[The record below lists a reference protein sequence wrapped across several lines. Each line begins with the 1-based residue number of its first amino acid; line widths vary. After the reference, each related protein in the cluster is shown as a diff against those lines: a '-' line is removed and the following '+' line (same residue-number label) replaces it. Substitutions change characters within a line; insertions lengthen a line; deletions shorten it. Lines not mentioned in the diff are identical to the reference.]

1 MRPSIYF
8 TLIFLFSGAAF
19 SQTPK
24 VSNGTIEHHQNFPS
38 KFVPARSV
46 DIWLPDGY
54 DQNKKY
60 PVLYMHD
67 GMALFDSTIMWNK
80 QSWHVDQVL
89 TKLAAEKK
97 IRECIVVGIWNGD
110 ARRHAEYFPQKPFES
125 LPANQQ
131 DSLYKL
137 ADHKLLVEKI
147 QSDNYLKFLVYEL
160 KPYVDTHFSTLT
172 NRQNTFIAGSSMG
185 GLISLYAICEYPK
198 VFGGAACMSTHW
210 VGTFSTENNPIP
222 AAFMAYLKNNIPSSK
237 THKIYFDYG
246 SKTLDSLYQPYQQQV
261 DTIMKAKGYS
271 AKNWM
276 TRQFIGADHS
286 EKSWNKRL
294 DIPIV
299 FLLGKK
305 D

>member
-1 MRPSIYF
+1 MRTPIYF
-8 TLIFLFSGAAF
+8 TLVFLFSGAAF
-19 SQTPK
+19 SQSPK
-24 VSNGTIEHHQNFPS
+24 VSSGTIQHHQNFPS
-38 KFVPARSV
+38 KFVPARNV

-89 TKLAAEKK
+89 AKLAAGKK

-110 ARRHAEYFPQKPFES
+110 TRRHAEYFPQKPFES
-125 LPANQQ
+125 LSANQQ
-131 DSLYKL
+131 DSLYKI
-137 ADHKLLVEKI
+137 ADHKLFVEKI

-160 KPYVDTHFSTLT
+160 KPYIDSHFSTFT
-172 NRQNTFIAGSSMG
+172 NRENTFIAGSSMG
-185 GLISLYAICEYPK
+185 GLISLYAICKYPK

-210 VGTFSTENNPIP
+210 LGTFSTENNPIP
-222 AAFMAYLKNNIPSSK
+222 AAFMAYLKNNLPSPK

-246 SKTLDSLYQPYQQQV
+246 SKTLDSLYKPYQQQV
-261 DTIMKAKGYS
+261 DSIMKAKGYTP
-271 AKNWM
+271 KNWM
-276 TRQFIGADHS
+276 TKQFIGADHS

-294 DIPIV
+294 DVPLV